1 MIFMCFHTIYD
12 KFSDLIK
19 SAEKKGFFHLFLA
32 NALIQLFGFGS
43 QFLVAWFLDVEEL
56 GQIKII
62 QTYFSVAV
70 MFSTFGFNTSVLKLC
85 SESRPYGQKIY
96 LYRKALQYAV
106 IAICIVL
113 PIVVIATQSGL
124 ISSDLKVQKYFL
136 YVLFALGPS
145 TLDNIFSS
153 YLQSQKKFKLLSRI
167 NISTKILS
175 VICIIIFT
183 WLYRFDGYIIGY
195 ILGFLFSFLMLTIG
209 IKKTNFGSLPEQVN
223 KPFKNHTRYSIW
235 ALVVNMIGLIGS
247 YTDVFLM
254 NYLIVDKEAIGFYSF
269 ALTILLVMTMFRSTV
284 CQFIVPYFS
293 EKSNDIIQLQIV
305 SKKYEL
311 INIVS
316 TTIIAI
322 ALFFL
327 VPPLVKLFFGN
338 KFLESIPLFR
348 ILIWGEV
355 FYSVINFKG
364 YTMLGLGAIK
374 SNFITSAIS
383 VTSGFVIT
391 YLFVQNLGIQGLAYG
406 KVINSFISI
415 FIVNIVYRITIN
427 QYRKK

>member
-1 MIFMCFHTIYD
+1 M
-12 KFSDLIK
+12 IK